1 MKLSDKAL
9 FGQSVTRVARYW
21 RREID
26 QALGECGLS
35 QATALPLL
43 ILSRRGNDARQGAIA
58 DELGIEGPSLVR
70 VIELLV
76 NEGLITRRED
86 PSDRRAK
93 ILTLTDKGHDR
104 VREIETAIA
113 PVRELALSGIDP
125 TELSTA
131 LRVLGQVEDALQGGD
146 RK

>member
-43 ILSRRGNDARQGAIA
+43 ILSRRGRDARQRAIA

-76 NEGLITRRED
+76 SEGLVTRKED

-93 ILTLTDKGHDR
+93 MLNLTDKGHRR
-104 VREIETAIA
+104 VEQIEAAIG
-113 PVRELALSGIDP
+113 PVRERFLADIPARDLAI
-125 TELSTA
+125 A
-131 LRVLGQVEDALQGGD
+131 LRVLKQVEETIQEGGE
-146 RK
+146 